1 MEIFGSSGVAVAWGL
16 HYYLKTYCNVHIS
29 WEGNQIELPQTL
41 PDVRVKVTSND
52 RYEVSG
58 KEDETTRK
66 PQGKNMISHILYEA
80 AIAEFTATSMKNI
93 LPNYVAIWFPDK
105 IYSEHFK
112 NMDKNAFVKSILLL
126 CNLHLSFSSTLF
138 NSWIRLGRIIYIS
151 LDLIRTDLVLYVL
164 HILRTSEC
172 HKASR

>member
-1 MEIFGSSGVAVAWGL
+1 MCLQNFHTYIKISSLLIAQPQIQLNCQIKKNSLDQVEIFGSSGVAVAWGL

-52 RYEVSG
+52 RYEVSS

-80 AIAEFTATSMKNI
+80 AIAEFTATSMKPI

-105 IYSEHFK
+105 IYSEHRQK
-112 NMDKNAFVKSILLL
+112 CICQIHLLL

-138 NSWIRLGRIIYIS
+138 NS
-151 LDLIRTDLVLYVL
+151 
-164 HILRTSEC
+164 
-172 HKASR
+172 